1 MATGTLMLQGTGS
14 DVGKSV
20 LTAGLARACVLRGL
34 AVRPFKPQNMSNNAA
49 IAADGGEI
57 GRAQWLQAKAARVA
71 PSHHMNPV
79 LLKPDSDGGA
89 QLVIRGQAVSRAEA
103 GWFRGQRQTWLAT
116 VIDSFER
123 LRQEA
128 DLVLVEG
135 AGSAAEVN
143 LRAGDIANMGF
154 ARPTN
159 TPVVLVADINRGGVI
174 AAVVGTQAVLASGD
188 REMIKGF
195 IINQFRGNPALFD
208 DGYRLISETTG
219 WRGFGVLPFV
229 PAARR
234 LPAEDAVVLERSA
247 PVAGGRRCIVVPK
260 LPRIANF
267 DDFDPLALEPD
278 VELVFC
284 PPGSAL
290 PGDAAL
296 IILPGSKATIS
307 DLRFLKQQGWDI
319 DIQAHVRRGGHVL
332 GICGG
337 YQMLGHWVHDPDG
350 IEGAVDREPGLRLL
364 DVETVLEAEKTTLD
378 VTATAADF
386 DRSLTG
392 YEIHVGR
399 TDAGGDV
406 RPWLYRESRVIGHAD
421 PDGRVLGGYLHGLFG
436 NDDFRRYYLNTLGV
450 VADDSLN
457 FTATVDSAL
466 DDLAAAMEQ
475 HLDIDGLLETAGL

>member
-20 LTAGLARACVLRGL
+20 LTAGLARACVNRGL
-34 AVRPFKPQNMSNNAA
+34 TVRPFKPQNMSNNAA

-57 GRAQWLQAKAARVA
+57 GRAQWLQAMAAKVA
-71 PSHHMNPV
+71 ASHHMNPV
-79 LLKPDSDGGA
+79 LLKPDSEGSA
-89 QLVIRGQAVSRAEA
+89 QVVIRGQAVSRAEA
-103 GWFRGQRQTWLAT
+103 GWFRGQRQAWLET
-116 VIDSFER
+116 VIDSFDR
-123 LRQEA
+123 LRGQA

-174 AAVVGTQAVLASGD
+174 AAVVGTKAVLEPAD
-188 REMIKGF
+188 QAMVKGF

-208 DGYRLISETTG
+208 DGYRLISKTTG
-219 WRGFGVLPFV
+219 WPGFGVLPYV

-234 LPAEDAVVLERSA
+234 LPAEDAVVLEQSA
-247 PVAGGRRCIVVPK
+247 LSGVAGRKVVVPK

-267 DDFDPLALEPD
+267 DDFDPLVLEPGVD
-278 VELVFC
+278 LVFC
-284 PPGSAL
+284 PPGKAL

-296 IILPGSKATIS
+296 IILPGSKATIA

-319 DIQAHVRRGGHVL
+319 DIQAHIRRGGHIL
-332 GICGG
+332 GVCGG

-350 IEGAVDREPGLRLL
+350 IEGAPDRESGLGLL
-364 DVETVLEAEKTTLD
+364 DVETVLEAEKITQDAVASVLD
-378 VTATAADF
+378 FEAPIC
-386 DRSLTG
+386 G

-399 TDAGGDV
+399 TDAGSGAQS
-406 RPWLYRESRVIGHAD
+406 WLNCGGRVIGHRDAH
-421 PDGRVLGGYLHGLFG
+421 GQVEGGYLHGLFG
-436 NDDFRRYYLNTLGV
+436 NDDFRRHYLRKLGLN
-450 VADDSLN
+450 VATDLN
-457 FTATVDSAL
+457 FNAAVESAL
-466 DDLAAAMEQ
+466 DDLAAAMER
-475 HLDIDGLLETAGL
+475 HLDIDGLLKTAGL

>member
-1 MATGTLMLQGTGS
+1 
-14 DVGKSV
+14 
-20 LTAGLARACVLRGL
+20 
-34 AVRPFKPQNMSNNAA
+34 
-49 IAADGGEI
+49 
-57 GRAQWLQAKAARVA
+57 
-71 PSHHMNPV
+71 
-79 LLKPDSDGGA
+79 
-89 QLVIRGQAVSRAEA
+89 
-103 GWFRGQRQTWLAT
+103 
-116 VIDSFER
+116 
-123 LRQEA
+123 
-128 DLVLVEG
+128 
-135 AGSAAEVN
+135 
-143 LRAGDIANMGF
+143 
-154 ARPTN
+154 
-159 TPVVLVADINRGGVI
+159 
-174 AAVVGTQAVLASGD
+174 
-188 REMIKGF
+188 
-195 IINQFRGNPALFD
+195 
-208 DGYRLISETTG
+208 
-219 WRGFGVLPFV
+219 
-229 PAARR
+229 
-234 LPAEDAVVLERSA
+234 
-247 PVAGGRRCIVVPK
+247 VPK